1 VSTSDST
8 AGYPALTLCGRSYS
22 DPADGFRDNKD
33 SILRDL
39 VKPHLT
45 MGLDA
50 CRGTD
55 VGSVAVRMR
64 L

>member
-8 AGYPALTLCGRSYS
+8 AGYPALTLCGRSYG
-22 DPADGFRDNKD
+22 PADGFRDNKD
-33 SILRDL
+33 TILRDS